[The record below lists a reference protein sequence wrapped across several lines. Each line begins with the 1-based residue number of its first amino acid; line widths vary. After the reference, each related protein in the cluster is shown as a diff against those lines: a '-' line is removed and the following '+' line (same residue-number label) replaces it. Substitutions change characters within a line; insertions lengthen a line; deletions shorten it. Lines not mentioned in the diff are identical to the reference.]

1 MHYIKTIPFRA
12 YLCFLFLLFLYC
24 CDIRL
29 CFNLEQTA
37 KEEKEKHVRIRQGG
51 KDLFFNQKVACQLF
65 TFSFHI
71 LIWPPNCIKFS
82 WNYRVRASTKRKSD
96 IKSAK
101 STEKAANSS
110 MLRKHVISDESMD
123 EPGSVDNSTK
133 GNDKKLIDLIKNS
146 RLRINLKSKQNASG
160 RE

>member
-1 MHYIKTIPFRA
+1 MSYDDGDEEILNLKKQRYELIVADP
-12 YLCFLFLLFLYC
+12 LLVGDEEMDVPETEASS
-24 CDIRL
+24 DILRKRKRK
-29 CFNLEQTA
+29 NMSESD
-37 KEEKEKHVRIRQGG
+37 KEEKTYSSTR
-51 KDLFFNQKVACQLF
+51 
-65 TFSFHI
+65 
-71 LIWPPNCIKFS
+71 
-82 WNYRVRASTKRKSD
+82 RVRASTKRKSD
-96 IKSAK
+96 VKSAK
-101 STEKAANSS
+101 SSEKAANSS